1 MGIFVTPALLMYFFG
16 TAIELPFLNMVL
28 KLCNK
33 VLVPVA
39 VGQVLRA
46 TSAKQ
51 FFVNNKKAFKSLQE
65 VSEHVNK
72 CSYQNYEGFCIFIL
86 QIFHIAGFMNCTVY
100 LDWISVECV
109 L

>member
-1 MGIFVTPALLMYFFG
+1 MSFILIVSDLKHLTQFFAYFDGLDEVMGNMMGIFVTPALLMYFFG

-39 VGQVLRA
+39 IGQVLRA

-51 FFVNNKKAFKSLQE
+51 FFVDNKKAFKSLQE
-65 VSEHVNK
+65 VSSV
-72 CSYQNYEGFCIFIL
+72 CAQTPIL
-86 QIFHIAGFMNCTVY
+86 
-100 LDWISVECV
+100 LE